1 MSVSPQSLTRLAVR
15 SLLCLLL
22 SFAAFSP
29 AFAATTYYVRTDG
42 GDASQCTGKGDAAY
56 PGTGTGLACAWKN
69 PNYALPPTDVAR
81 IAGGDTLIIDAGSY
95 QIGLG
100 APGANVGRC
109 GAGWP
114 YDCYLAKIPSGISAA
129 AKTRILGRGHDTGCA
144 APPKLWGTDR
154 VTMVINMQ
162 GSSNIELGCI
172 EVTDQSDCIEFH
184 ADTTIRCARDAAP
197 YGQWASV
204 GVSAKASSNVWMHD
218 VNIHGLAN
226 RGLVAGGLTDWTV
239 ERVKIKAN
247 GWAGWDGDVGTG
259 SSNSGAIVLRQVEI
273 AWNGCGEKWQ
283 TGAIHGCWGQQSGG
297 YGDGLGT
304 ATTGGNWLIEDSF
317 FHHNTSDG
325 LDLLYM
331 DGAATSSVTIRRVYA
346 AGNAGN
352 QLKTK
357 GQTLI
362 ENSVVVGNC
371 AYFNGQFSMTDMDQC
386 RALGNAIS
394 IGLIGGQTTTVRNNT
409 VIGEGDCLI
418 LSENGDAASQ
428 LIIQN
433 NALVGQIDWR
443 GNKQGNPGE
452 LACGHYSYN
461 SPNPTVYA
469 GNLFYNVKQ
478 AQCPAGSICAQDPK
492 FKNMTMASFDAEPLA
507 GSPVIDKG
515 IAISGMTTDFLLQP
529 RPSGAAFD
537 IGAIELQG
545 AGTTPTCT
553 RAAPT
558 LSLSGST
565 AAVQP
570 GASITYTV
578 SLANRDSAQCTT
590 TSFSLARTLP
600 AGWTGNLGSS
610 ALSVAPGAS
619 GTATLT
625 VTSPVTATAG
635 GFGIGL
641 GASSTVG
648 AAHTASASAVFTI
661 AAAAP
666 VCSRTA
672 PALSM
677 SGATSLVAGT
687 ATNYTVTITNRDSAA
702 CASTTFALARSI
714 PSGWTGTLGTSSIT
728 LAPGAS
734 TSTTLSVTSAATAA
748 AGSFGVGTG
757 ISSVVGTS
765 HTASASSTYVVV
777 ATSFTET
784 VVSNKSTYIGGET
797 VTLTASVLKNSAAAS
812 GATVAFRVT
821 APNGRTTL
829 VNATTN
835 SSGNATATMVI
846 ARRKSSIGGYNVS
859 AQATLGSLS
868 TNATSKFRVN

>member
-1 MSVSPQSLTRLAVR
+1 MSVSPQSLTRLAFR
-15 SLLCLLL
+15 SLFCLLL
-22 SFAAFSP
+22 SFAALSP
-29 AFAATTYYVRTDG
+29 ALAATYYVRTDG
-42 GDASQCTGKGDAAY
+42 GDASQCTGQGDAAY
-56 PGTGTGLACAWKN
+56 PGTGTGVACAWKN

-81 IAGGDTLIIDAGSY
+81 IAGGDTLIIDSGSY

-114 YDCYLAKIPSGISAA
+114 YDCYLAKIPSGPSAA
-129 AKTRILGRGHDTGCA
+129 SKTRILGRGHDTGCA

-154 VTMVINMQ
+154 VTMIINMQ

-184 ADTTIRCARDAAP
+184 TDSAIRCARDAAP

-218 VNIHGLAN
+218 LNIHGLAN
-226 RGLVAGGLTDWTV
+226 RGLVAGGLVDWTV
-239 ERVKIKAN
+239 ERVKINAN

-283 TGAIHGCWGQQSGG
+283 TRAIHGCWGQQSGG

-357 GQTLI
+357 GKTLI

-371 AYFNGQFSMTDMDQC
+371 AYFNGQYNMTDMDQC

-394 IGLIGGQTTTVRNNT
+394 LGLIAGQTITVRNNT

-418 LSENGDAASQ
+418 LSESGDAASQ

-452 LACGHYSYN
+452 LSCGHYSYN
-461 SPNPTVYA
+461 SPNATVYA

-478 AQCPAGSICAQDPK
+478 AQCPSGSICAQDPK
-492 FKNMTMASFDAEPLA
+492 FKNMTMANFDAEPLA

-515 IAISGMTTDFLLQP
+515 IAISGLVSDFLLQP

-537 IGAIELQG
+537 IGAIESQG
-545 AGTTPTCT
+545 GGTTPTCT

-558 LSLSGST
+558 MAMSGS
-565 AAVQP
+565 V
-570 GASITYTV
+570 
-578 SLANRDSAQCTT
+578 
-590 TSFSLARTLP
+590 
-600 AGWTGNLGSS
+600 
-610 ALSVAPGAS
+610 
-619 GTATLT
+619 
-625 VTSPVTATAG
+625 
-635 GFGIGL
+635 
-641 GASSTVG
+641 
-648 AAHTASASAVFTI
+648 
-661 AAAAP
+661 
-666 VCSRTA
+666 
-672 PALSM
+672 
-677 SGATSLVAGT
+677 SLVAGA
-687 ATNYTVTITNRDSAA
+687 ATNYSVTITNRDSSA
-702 CASTTFALARSI
+702 CASTAFTVAGSV
-714 PSGWTGTLGTSSIT
+714 PSGWTGTLGASSIT

-734 TSTTLSVTSAATAA
+734 TSTTLAVTSAGSATA
-748 AGSFGVGTG
+748 GSYGVGTG
-757 ISSVVGTS
+757 ISSAVGS
-765 HTASASSTYVVV
+765 AHTASASSTYVV
-777 ATSFTET
+777 AAASFTET
-784 VVSNKSTYIGGET
+784 VSSNKSAYVGGET
-797 VTLTASVLKNSAAAS
+797 VTLTARVLKNAAAAS

-821 APNGRTTL
+821 APNGRITL
-829 VNATTN
+829 VTAATN
-835 SSGNATATMVI
+835 STGNATATMLI
-846 ARRKSSIGGYNVS
+846 NTRKSSIGGYNVS
-859 AQATLGSLS
+859 AQASLGGLS